1 MVARQ
6 PLTSRDF
13 MPTLNIADLL
23 LAIIWLFF
31 SIRGYM
37 RGLVKEA
44 GSLAAIVLGFYCA
57 GAYHKAL
64 APHLTGFI
72 SGNYAGTAAY
82 IILFTATLLGVWF
95 LALGISGMVKV
106 TTTQWADRLFG
117 GAFGLAKGVVLT
129 AVLLFLIHLAAPH
142 PDFLKG
148 SLLVPQLEKVSV
160 KLARYI
166 PPDLNEKL
174 RHLGKKDAAATVTP
188 AVVKKKSEPD
198 KAPTAKKPPE
208 PEKKPAE
215 KPKEAPEKKHG
226 EKPKAQPEKK
236 ADDTEKKTSRHKK
249 TATPAQETAAKT
261 TSHAKAAQHAA
272 ATEKKP

>member
-1 MVARQ
+1 
-6 PLTSRDF
+6 

-57 GAYHKAL
+57 GAYHKEL

-95 LALGISGMVKV
+95 LALAVSGMVKV

-129 AVLLFLIHLAAPH
+129 AVLLFLIHLATPH

-148 SLLVPQLEKVSV
+148 SILVPLLERVSV

-166 PPDLNEKL
+166 PPDLNDKL
-174 RHLGKKDAAATVTP
+174 RKLGKKEPAA
-188 AVVKKKSEPD
+188 AVVKKAAESD
-198 KAPTAKKPPE
+198 KAPTAKKQAE

-215 KPKEAPEKKHG
+215 KPKAPPEKKRE
-226 EKPKAQPEKK
+226 EKPKPEKK
-236 ADDTEKKTSRHKK
+236 AADTEKKTSRHKK
-249 TATPAQETAAKT
+249 ADTPSREAAAKT
-261 TSHAKAAQHAA
+261 PSHAKAAQHAA
-272 ATEKKP
+272 ATEKKS